1 MTESTTALRALERTK
16 VKPILFSGPMVR
28 ATLDGRKTHTRRVLK
43 PQPPDGHRF
52 VGIYGP
58 GLTAVFE
65 PLSRGDDYT
74 VRIPYIKG
82 QLLWVRETWQGIN
95 TESGPQLSYRATP
108 DYFEIDAWNGPDEG
122 VGPSFNY
129 DLCPGTDFAAWG
141 SDVLSNDGPWRPAI
155 HMPRWASRLTLEVT
169 NVKVERLQEISDED
183 ARAEGVEAD
192 RSGHFSTPAWRNYAY
207 GNHPFKSPVASFRSL
222 WDSINAKRPGA
233 SWADNPWIAAIT
245 FRAHKMNVDA
255 FLAQKEAA

>member
-1 MTESTTALRALERTK
+1 MSERTTALRALERTN
-16 VKPILFSGPMVR
+16 VKPILFSGAMIR
-28 ATLDGRKTHTRRVLK
+28 ALLDARKTQTRRVLK
-43 PQPPDGHRF
+43 PQPFIDYMGNFCAPDRKGKVWNWGQHLDGRPCVRNYISKHVHF
-52 VGIYGP
+52 AVG
-58 GLTAVFE
+58 
-65 PLSRGDDYT
+65 D
-74 VRIPYIKG
+74 
-82 QLLWVRETWQGIN
+82 LLWVRETWQGIN

-169 NVKVERLQEISDED
+169 GVKVERLQDISEED
-183 ARAEGVEAD
+183 ALAEGFTFHALV
-192 RSGHFSTPAWRNYAY
+192 SGDIPAGA
-207 GNHPFKSPVASFRSL
+207 HPIHSFRKL
-222 WDSINAKRPGA
+222 WDSLNAKRPGA

-245 FRAHKMNVDA
+245 FRPHKMNVDA
-255 FLAQKEAA
+255 FLAQREAA